1 MKHLHKHLLKT
12 IELGIVG
19 QSSDSP
25 DQVPWVF
32 YFRSDGR
39 RFKETVQTYL
49 HFLGVSSALPA
60 KNNTQVAVTYKLM
73 SMIREGLKKKLEK
86 SGQPLHTEVKS
97 VLGIKESYSMG
108 KKA

>member
-60 KNNTQVAVTYKLM
+60 KNNTQVAVTFVQVDEYNKSFYLFLNNQFLTYRGNSWKLC
-73 SMIREGLKKKLEK
+73 SM
-86 SGQPLHTEVKS
+86 
-97 VLGIKESYSMG
+97 
-108 KKA
+108 

>member
-1 MKHLHKHLLKT
+1 M
-12 IELGIVG
+12 
-19 QSSDSP
+19 
-25 DQVPWVF
+25 

-86 SGQPLHTEVKS
+86 SGQADR
-97 VLGIKESYSMG
+97 LG
-108 KKA
+108 